1 MKINKQPL
9 VQLNK
14 LLLSRGYQQCDSPY
28 KEEDYSY
35 WKSFR
40 SASSSLSDY
49 QIAILVYDFG
59 ASADTD
65 DLRFGIQFEC
75 IAGQNF

>member
-1 MKINKQPL
+1 MRINKQQL

-14 LLLSRGYQQCDSPY
+14 FLLSRGYQQCDSPY

-40 SASSSLSDY
+40 STSSSLSDY
-49 QIAILVYDFG
+49 QIAIHIVV
-59 ASADTD
+59 ASLAKSIC
-65 DLRFGIQFEC
+65 LLSKLFAFHSG
-75 IAGQNF
+75 